1 MKLVKENVKM
11 SYGKA
16 FLQTVW
22 IKDEDDNSWNIALV
36 EEYDGDLFYLELI
49 SEALNGWSYKYSNT
63 IVKNEEWY
71 DCELCGSY
79 KQTDILMKFDHGNL
93 CDIEE
98 YYSEH
103 FGDGTTDEELIEQF
117 KKVGITLT
125 IEYTKL
131 IGVVI
136 NE

>member
-1 MKLVKENVKM
+1 MEMKLVRENVKM
-11 SYGKA
+11 SYGDA

-36 EEYDGDLFYLELI
+36 EEYDNDLFYLELI
-49 SEALNGWSYKYSNT
+49 SEALNGWSYEYSNT

-79 KQTDILMKFDHGNL
+79 KQTDILMKFDNKKL
-93 CDIEE
+93 SKITEN
-98 YYSEH
+98 YSEH

-117 KKVGITLT
+117 KKAGITLT
-125 IEYTKL
+125 IEYRD
-131 IGVVI
+131 
-136 NE
+136 